1 MLILSL
7 LLSKGKIVVVEGMD
21 KAGKRTQSRLLM
33 DALKASG
40 KICVIIDLPD
50 YNTPIGA
57 EIRAFLDGKR
67 DYSNEL
73 KHMLL
78 AANRWEKKT
87 EIESMVDNGT
97 IIILNRYYQSNLVY
111 GTANGLNI
119 NWLLNLDRG
128 LPKEDIVII
137 LEITPKVSQQRS
149 PIEYR
154 DKFEMDHK
162 LLLEVHN
169 NYRKLARRFKWNL
182 INGEKRR
189 EDVHQDIM
197 KIIKRHLK
205 L

>member
-40 KICVIIDLPD
+40 KICVILDLPD

-149 PIEYR
+149 TIEYR
-154 DKFEMDHK
+154 DKFEMDHN